1 MGNHGQPVFHPMN
14 LAQLTPYAEL
24 KLMNDLYLK
33 VGQLLQSVDDLRDDL
48 ADAKRETK
56 ESRTENRE
64 LRELIVELRPVI
76 EQAARNGADWER
88 TKKRGIL
95 WLAGVGASGI
105 TIGTYGGKPFLG
117 WLGSLLPLFPK

>member
-1 MGNHGQPVFHPMN
+1 VTI
-14 LAQLTPYAEL
+14 AQLSFEI
-24 KLMNDLYLK
+24 KLTNDLYLK
-33 VGQLLQSVDDLRDDL
+33 VGQLLQSVDDLRGDL
-48 ADAKRETK
+48 AESKGEAK
-56 ESRTENRE
+56 E
-64 LRELIVELRPVI
+64 LRELIIELRPII

-88 TKKRGIL
+88 TKKKGLL